1 MVFRDSR
8 CLHRLSRSTVML
20 NTVGGARGAD
30 GYGVGVATGPELRQ
44 ILQQQKS
51 MKRQTNVP
59 PIMAPG
65 EVKIQ
70 WLKGISL
77 ANSLVSLV
85 IVSSS
90 WRSTS
95 ASNFPEILARNLF
108 MAEVTISF
116 SGCWKSCPSVQVQSS
131 HLEWISI
138 SSLSS
143 AVMM

>member
-1 MVFRDSR
+1 MG
-8 CLHRLSRSTVML
+8 STVML
-20 NTVGGARGAD
+20 KTVGGPGGAD
-30 GYGVGVATGPELRQ
+30 GYGAGVAAGLEFWQ

-51 MKRQTNVP
+51 IKRQTKVP

-70 WLKGISL
+70 WLKGVSL
-77 ANSLVSLV
+77 ANSLASLF
-85 IVSSS
+85 IVSSL
-90 WRSTS
+90 WMSTS
-95 ASNFPEILARNLF
+95 VSNFLEILAGSLL

-143 AVMM
+143 AMMM